1 MLRRS
6 LVAVMVLVVGGAALA
21 AGEGKEVKL
30 NGYVIDNMCA
40 SAHPNDLADTAKG
53 HPTACATMPN
63 CMKSGYSVVAD
74 GTQYKLDEEGN
85 KKVVGLLKGGKS
97 KKGLAVVVEGTVEGD
112 TLKVKKIALVE
123 S

>member
-1 MLRRS
+1 MLRRC
-6 LVAVMVLVVGGAALA
+6 LVAVMVLVVGAVAFA

-30 NGYVIDNMCA
+30 TGYVIDNMCA
-40 SAHPNDLADTAKG
+40 SAHPNDLAEKAKG

-85 KKVVGLLKGGKS
+85 KKVVALLKTGKT
-97 KKGLAVVVEGTVEGD
+97 KKGLNVNVEGILEGE

-123 S
+123 V

>member
-1 MLRRS
+1 
-6 LVAVMVLVVGGAALA
+6 MVLVVGTVALA
-21 AGEGKEVKL
+21 AGEGKEIKL

-40 SAHPNDLADTAKG
+40 SAHPNDLAEKAKG

-85 KKVVGLLKGGKS
+85 KKVIALLKGGKS
-97 KKGLAVVVEGTVEGD
+97 KKGLAVIVEGTMEGE
-112 TLKVKKIALVE
+112 TLRVKKVALVE
-123 S
+123 N

>member
-6 LVAVMVLVVGGAALA
+6 LVAVMVLVVAGAAFA
-21 AGEGKEVKL
+21 AGEGREVKL
-30 NGYVIDNMCA
+30 NGYIIDNMCA

-63 CMKSGYSVVAD
+63 CIKSGYSVVAD
-74 GTQYKLDEEGN
+74 GIQYKLDEDGN
-85 KKVVGLLKGGKS
+85 KKVIALLKGAKS
-97 KKGLAVVVEGTVEGD
+97 KKGFAVAVEGTVEGD
-112 TLKVKKIALVE
+112 TLRVKKITVAE

>member
-6 LVAVMVLVVGGAALA
+6 LVAVIVLVVAGAAFA
-21 AGEGKEVKL
+21 AGEGREVKL
-30 NGYVIDNMCA
+30 NGYIIDNMCA
-40 SAHPNDLADTAKG
+40 SAHPNDLAETAKG

-63 CMKSGYSVVAD
+63 CLKSGYSVVAD

-85 KKVVGLLKGGKS
+85 KKVVALLKGGKS
-97 KKGLAVVVEGTVEGD
+97 KKGFAVVVEGTVEGE
-112 TLKVKKIALVE
+112 TLRVKKIAVAE